1 MSSAR
6 PSLGKLDAHL
16 SFVPDDDEDEAVSPE
31 PEPERSVADT
41 KAEEKRITDII
52 SEAMDL
58 NMMDMEVK
66 FAAYASN
73 FAVVLETLTEIPSM
87 GDSGGRRTRQSNRI
101 QELEH
106 ASNEHTRIEVKTRCD
121 EYDDIKRI

>member
-16 SFVPDDDEDEAVSPE
+16 SFVPDDDEDEVVSPE

-66 FAAYASN
+66 FQQYESAGPLAEEYATDMRPGLS
-73 FAVVLETLTEIPSM
+73 AHCYLRLP
-87 GDSGGRRTRQSNRI
+87 
-101 QELEH
+101 
-106 ASNEHTRIEVKTRCD
+106 CD
-121 EYDDIKRI
+121 PNNKPRALKD

>member
-16 SFVPDDDEDEAVSPE
+16 SFVPDDDEDEVLSPE

-66 FAAYASN
+66 FQQYESAGPL
-73 FAVVLETLTEIPSM
+73 AVQAGHAGFGPPSLLN
-87 GDSGGRRTRQSNRI
+87 G
-101 QELEH
+101 
-106 ASNEHTRIEVKTRCD
+106 V
-121 EYDDIKRI
+121 

>member
-16 SFVPDDDEDEAVSPE
+16 SFVPDDDEDEVLSPE

-58 NMMDMEVK
+58 NMMDMEVNLQSRN
-66 FAAYASN
+66 FRQQVAQRTAEIVAAQI
-73 FAVVLETLTEIPSM
+73 LRDM
-87 GDSGGRRTRQSNRI
+87 Q
-101 QELEH
+101 
-106 ASNEHTRIEVKTRCD
+106 K
-121 EYDDIKRI
+121 

>member
-16 SFVPDDDEDEAVSPE
+16 SFVPDDDEDEVLSPE

-41 KAEEKRITDII
+41 KAEEKRITDIM

-58 NMMDMEVK
+58 NMTDMEVK
-66 FAAYASN
+66 FQQYESAGPLAEEYAQAAVNIEA
-73 FAVVLETLTEIPSM
+73 ALL
-87 GDSGGRRTRQSNRI
+87 RRSTPNR
-101 QELEH
+101 L
-106 ASNEHTRIEVKTRCD
+106 
-121 EYDDIKRI
+121 